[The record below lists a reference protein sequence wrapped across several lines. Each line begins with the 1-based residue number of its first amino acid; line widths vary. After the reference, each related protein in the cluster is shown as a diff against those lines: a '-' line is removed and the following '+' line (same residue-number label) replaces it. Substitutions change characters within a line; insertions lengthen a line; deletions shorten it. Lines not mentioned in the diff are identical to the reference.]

1 MFADD
6 RNPTEEL
13 DNAVLKLISERV
25 GKHRSI
31 EKVVLVDQVNHLL
44 DRAEFDPLKSRAIRE
59 SVERLRSKAGTPP
72 IMSSAGWSGY
82 WIATTYEEAMS
93 HVVEDRHRA
102 NEIVKRCDQEDANAR
117 VYFAYEPQP
126 ELFG

>member
-82 WIATTYEEAMS
+82 WIATTYEEAMT
-93 HVVEDRHRA
+93 HVVEEGHRA
-102 NEIVKRCDQEDANAR
+102 SQITKRCQQEERNAA
-117 VYFAYEPQP
+117 VWFDHQAQP

>member
-6 RNPTEEL
+6 YNPTEEL

-72 IMSSAGWSGY
+72 IMSSAGWSGF
-82 WIATTYEEAMS
+82 WIATSYEETMS
-93 HVVEDRHRA
+93 HVCEDRDRA
-102 NEIVKRCDQEDANAR
+102 SELIKRCAQEEKNAA